1 MIFRPPTLTSA
12 DHAVLA
18 LLDRQR
24 QRLRAFTDHAPRRWM
39 GSLRRTTMARAIQ
52 GSNSI
57 EGYHATLDQ
66 AVEAVEGGPTLDE
79 RSETWLAITGYRN
92 ALTYILQAA
101 QDPFFEFSRQ
111 FLKSLHFMMLGHDM
125 SKSPG
130 RWRPGPVSVIREP
143 GGEEVYVAPEAGLVD
158 DLIRDLVATLRQP
171 GAEPLQVRA
180 AMAHL
185 NLTMIHPFRDGN
197 GRMARALQTLVLA
210 QDGLLHPVFAS
221 IEEWLGRN
229 TDAYY
234 AILAETGQGRWNPDR
249 DTLPWVR
256 FCLRAHHQ
264 QAETLIRR
272 NEEYEALYRA
282 LEILVAGRRGIPD
295 RALLP
300 LFDAALG
307 LRLTNQRYRSDA
319 EVSEL
324 AASRDL
330 KRLVDAGLIE
340 AHGEKRG
347 RFYRAAAPLRA
358 LRRDPKSRPPLAD
371 PYRLVVEAA
380 SGPRLPGL

>member
-1 MIFRPPTLTSA
+1 MIFRPPPLTEA
-12 DHAVLA
+12 DHAVVA
-18 LLDRQR
+18 LLDGQR
-24 QRLRAFTDHAPRRWM
+24 QRLRAFTDHAPRRWL
-39 GSLRRTTMARAIQ
+39 GSLRRTTFARAIQ

-66 AVEAVEGGPTLDE
+66 AVEAVEGEPTLDE
-79 RSETWLAITGYRN
+79 RTETWLAITGYRN

-125 SKSPG
+125 AKSPG

-143 GGEEVYVAPEAGLVD
+143 GGDEVHVAPDAAMVD
-158 DLIRDLVATLRQP
+158 DLIRDLVATLREP
-171 GAEPLQVRA
+171 GGEPLQVRA

-234 AILAETGQGRWNPDR
+234 AILAETGQGRWNPQR

-282 LEILVAGRRGIPD
+282 VESRVAGLRGIPD

-307 LRLTNQRYRSDA
+307 LRLTNQRYRKDA

-324 AASRDL
+324 SASRDL

-347 RFYRAAAPLRA
+347 RYYRAAESLRG
-358 LRRDPKSRPPLAD
+358 LRRGRQDRATLAD
-371 PYRLVVEAA
+371 PYALVAA
-380 SGPRLPGL
+380 SAAGPRLPGL

>member
-1 MIFRPPTLTSA
+1 MIYRLPRLTEA
-12 DHAVLA
+12 DHAVIA

-24 QRLRAFTDHAPRRWM
+24 QRLRAFTDHAPRRWL
-39 GSLRRTTMARAIQ
+39 GSLRRTTFARAIQ

-66 AVEAVEGGPTLDE
+66 AVEAVEGEPTLDE
-79 RSETWLAITGYRN
+79 RTETWLAITGYRN

-125 SKSPG
+125 AKSPG

-143 GGEEVYVAPEAGLVD
+143 GGEEVYIAPDAALVD
-158 DLIRDLVATLRQP
+158 DLVGELVATLRAP
-171 GAEPLQVRA
+171 GEAPLQVRA

-234 AILAETGQGRWNPDR
+234 GILAETGQGRWNPGR
-249 DTLPWVR
+249 DALPWIR

-272 NEEYEALYRA
+272 NEEYETLYRA
-282 LEILVAGRRGIPD
+282 LETLVAKHRGTPD

-324 AASRDL
+324 VASRDL
-330 KRLVDAGLIE
+330 KRLVDAGLLE
-340 AHGEKRG
+340 PHGEKRG
-347 RFYRAAAPLRA
+347 RSYRAAEPLRA
-358 LRRDPKSRPPLAD
+358 LRRDRPARSALAD
-371 PYRLVVEAA
+371 PYTLVAA
-380 SGPRLPGL
+380 AAGPRLPGL